1 MGLLS
6 RIFGAPAAEADFAEL
21 MANGAKIIDVR
32 TQSEFKSGAL
42 RDSINIP
49 LDTVEGN
56 VKKIKGYN
64 KVIILVCRSGGR
76 ASMAKNMLSN
86 AGVEVYNAGAWQN
99 LK

>member
-6 RIFGAPAAEADFAEL
+6 RIFGAPAAEADFAAL

-32 TQSEFKSGAL
+32 TEGEFKSGAL

-49 LDTVEGN
+49 LDTMQGQ
-56 VKKIKGYN
+56 VKKVKGYK
-64 KVIILVCRSGGR
+64 KVIILVCRSGAR
-76 ASMAKNMLSN
+76 ASSAKSILSK